1 MSTSMAACSICRQ
14 HPLCLVVRGWLNL
27 TPPCVYCL
35 RCVCVCV
42 YVCLCARV
50 RLAWV
55 GQWTHFLLYLLKA
68 GVCTLDDTNN
78 VFGLASVAAFTLTS
92 LLSLNIVRRRF
103 FELFRATHW
112 LFIPG

>member
-1 MSTSMAACSICRQ
+1 MYCS
-14 HPLCLVVRGWLNL
+14 
-27 TPPCVYCL
+27 
-35 RCVCVCV
+35 RCVCACV
-42 YVCLCARV
+42 YACVRV
-50 RLAWV
+50 AWV

-68 GVCTLDDTNN
+68 GACTLDDTSN

-92 LLSLNIVRRRF
+92 LLSLNFVRRRF